1 MKQGTLMSNKIA
13 RNESSLKRNSDEKP
27 SFNSLDKPR
36 GLQELEESLNLL
48 LVNTDE
54 CLLVV
59 DNNLDIV
66 TCNYKFKEL
75 YDIYF
80 GVQIVKGKSILS
92 YTQPERVELLRQLYI
107 KVLQGEHHETEIQVL
122 APDGLINFFLNKF
135 KPIYDIERTIIGV
148 FVSSYDI
155 TVNKKTEMALR
166 LSEEKYHYIVENSL
180 DGFFFSER
188 DGSLLDANKTSCEMF
203 GYTLDEFRKLKWHD
217 IIVYNTEEIAK
228 YVEERNKT
236 GKVRGEVMG
245 IHKSGRHF
253 PCEFSSIFYKSANG
267 KNEAEISTFISDIS
281 ERKKAEEEKELR
293 EKRFASLVEHGADG
307 VAILS
312 TTGIPIYISPSIE
325 RVLGYTVEESLTLDL
340 FSATHPDDSIYV
352 MRAWEEMMKN
362 PGKPILGQAARIRH
376 KDGNW
381 RWIEGV
387 LINMLHEPAIEGIV
401 NNFRDVSNKVL
412 AEQEKEFER
421 RDKEALINNTEDL
434 IWSVTRDFRLIAGNK
449 AFIESMR
456 LTTGIMLVSGN
467 DLVMSEYFDRRFI
480 EFWQALYLRGL
491 NGESFKEEAYITG
504 LLGVENSW
512 IEISINPII
521 DNQEITGLACYSR
534 NITRQKTLQ
543 DSLSQSEERFRAS
556 FQFSAVG
563 MAIVSLDGKFLTVN
577 ESLCHISGYTEE
589 ELKKLSFQDI
599 THPDDLETDIKSMR
613 ELLVGRKEAYQVE
626 KRYIHKSKHVIWI
639 QLSVS
644 LVRHKYGEP
653 LHFVSQIQDITQRK
667 RDELHLI
674 ALNLNLNQRAD
685 QLAATNAELEQF
697 AYIASHDLQEPLR
710 MITGFLTQLDKKYKD
725 QLDDKAKQYINFAVD
740 GAIRMRAIILD
751 LLEYSKIGRK
761 EYNLD
766 WVNMNELVQEA
777 AQKNIWSEE
786 GVQIE
791 WKDLPVIY
799 GAKLPLYQVM
809 QNLISNAVKYRKK
822 EEEPRVA
829 ITALDNHQ
837 YWQFSV
843 ADNGIGIEP
852 QFFEKIFVLFQRLHH
867 KEEYSGTGIGLA
879 ICKKII
885 ENHNGRIWVES
896 EYGKG
901 STFHFI
907 INK

>member
-1 MKQGTLMSNKIA
+1 MKKGTLMSNKITQ
-13 RNESSLKRNSDEKP
+13 NESSIKREFDTKP
-27 SFNSLDKPR
+27 SFSSSDKPT

-48 LVNTDE
+48 MVNTDE
-54 CLLVV
+54 ALLVV

-66 TCNYKFKEL
+66 TCNHKFQEL
-75 YDIYF
+75 YFVYF
-80 GVQIVKGKSILS
+80 GIRIVKGESFLS
-92 YTQPERVELLRQLYI
+92 YVQPERIEQLKQHYR
-107 KVLQGEHHETEIQVL
+107 KVLQGEKLETEVQVS
-122 APDGLINFFLNKF
+122 APDGSVSFFLNKF
-135 KPIYDIERTIIGV
+135 KPIYDTTHTIIGA
-148 FVSSYDI
+148 FVSSHDI
-155 TVNKKTEMALR
+155 TANKKIELALR
-166 LSEEKYHYIVENSL
+166 TSEEKYHYIVENAL

-188 DGSLLDANKTSCEMF
+188 DGTILDANKTSCEIF
-203 GYTLDEFRKLKWHD
+203 GYTLQEFRKLKWHD
-217 IIVYNTEEIAK
+217 IIVYDPEVINK
-228 YVEERNKT
+228 YVEERNRT
-236 GKVRGEVMG
+236 GKVRGEVTG

-267 KNEAEISTFISDIS
+267 KNEGDISTFISDIS
-281 ERKKAEEEKELR
+281 ERKRAEDEKALR

-325 RVLGYTVEESLTLDL
+325 KVLGYTVEESLTLDL
-340 FSATHPDDSIYV
+340 FSATHPDDMKYV
-352 MRAWEEMMKN
+352 QAAWVEMMQN

-387 LINMLHEPAIEGIV
+387 LINMLHEPGIEGIV
-401 NNFRDVSNKVL
+401 NNFRDVSIKVL

-467 DLVMSEYFDRRFI
+467 DLLMSEYFDRRFI
-480 EFWQALYLRGL
+480 DFWQALYIRGL
-491 NGESFKEEAYITG
+491 SGESFKEEAYITG
-504 LLGVENSW
+504 LLGIENSW

-534 NITRQKTLQ
+534 NITRQKSLQ

-556 FQFSAVG
+556 FQYSAVG
-563 MAIVSLDGKFLTVN
+563 LAIVSLDGKFITVN
-577 ESLCHISGYTEE
+577 ESLCQISGYTEE
-589 ELKKLSFQDI
+589 ELKQLSFQDI
-599 THPDDLETDIKSMR
+599 THPDDLESDIKSMK
-613 ELLVGRKEAYQVE
+613 ELLIGKRETYKIE
-626 KRYIHKSKHVIWI
+626 KRYIHKAKHVIWI
-639 QLSVS
+639 QLAVS

-674 ALNLNLNQRAD
+674 ALNLNLNQRAE
-685 QLAATNAELEQF
+685 QLASTNAELEQF

-725 QLDDKAKQYINFAVD
+725 QLDDKARQYIHFAVD
-740 GAIRMRAIILD
+740 GAVRMRTIILD

-761 EYNLD
+761 EYELD
-766 WVNMNELVQEA
+766 WVNMNELVQEV
-777 AQKNIWSEE
+777 AQKNIWLEE

-791 WKDLPVIY
+791 CNDLPVIY

-822 EEEPRVA
+822 DEEPRVT
-829 ITALDNHQ
+829 ITALNNHE

-843 ADNGIGIEP
+843 TDNGIGIEP

-885 ENHNGRIWVES
+885 ENHNGKIWVES

>member
-1 MKQGTLMSNKIA
+1 MKQGTLMSNKITQ
-13 RNESSLKRNSDEKP
+13 NESSIKRKFDTKP
-27 SFNSLDKPR
+27 SFNSSDKP
-36 GLQELEESLNLL
+36 GSLQELEESLNLL
-48 LVNTDE
+48 MVNTDE

-59 DNNLDIV
+59 DCNLDIV
-66 TCNYKFKEL
+66 TCNQKFQEL
-75 YDIYF
+75 YDVYF
-80 GVQIVKGKSILS
+80 GIKIIKGQSVLS
-92 YTQPERVELLRQLYI
+92 YVQPERIEILRQVYK
-107 KVLQGEHHETEIQVL
+107 KVLEGEKLETEIQVP
-122 APDGLINFFLNKF
+122 APDGSISFFLNKF
-135 KPIYDIERTIIGV
+135 KPIYNTEHTIVGA

-166 LSEEKYHYIVENSL
+166 MSEEKYHYIVENAL
-180 DGFFFSER
+180 DGFFFSEK
-188 DGSLLDANKTSCEMF
+188 DGTLLDANKTSCDMF
-203 GYTLDEFRKLKWHD
+203 GYTLEEFKKLKWHD
-217 IIVYNTEEIAK
+217 IIVYDPEVIAK
-228 YVEERNKT
+228 YVEERHKT
-236 GKVRGEVMG
+236 GKARGELMA

-253 PCEFSSIFYKSANG
+253 PCEFSSIFYKSSNG
-267 KNEAEISTFISDIS
+267 KNEGNISTFISDIS

-325 RVLGYTVEESLTLDL
+325 RVLGYTIEESLTLDL
-340 FSATHPDDSIYV
+340 FSATHPDDMKYV
-352 MRAWEEMMKN
+352 QAAWVEMTQN
-362 PGKPILGQAARIRH
+362 PGKPILGQVARIRH

-387 LINMLHEPAIEGIV
+387 LINMLHEPGIEGIV
-401 NNFRDVSNKVL
+401 NNFRDVTTKVL

-434 IWSVTRDFRLIAGNK
+434 IWSVTRDFRLIAGNRS
-449 AFIESMR
+449 FIESMR
-456 LTTGIMLVSGN
+456 QTTGIMLVSGDN
-467 DLVMSEYFDRRFI
+467 LLMSEYFDHRFI
-480 EFWQALYLRGL
+480 EFWRALYLRGL
-491 NGESFKEEAYITG
+491 SGESFKEEAYISG
-504 LLGVENSW
+504 LLGTENSW

-521 DNQEITGLACYSR
+521 DNSEITGLACYSR

-543 DSLSQSEERFRAS
+543 DSLSQSEEQFRAS
-556 FQFSAVG
+556 FQFSAIG
-563 MAIVSLDGKFLTVN
+563 MAIVSLEGKFLTVN
-577 ESLCHISGYTEE
+577 ERLCHITGYSQD
-589 ELKKLSFQDI
+589 ELKSLSFQDV
-599 THPDDLETDIKSMR
+599 THPDDLESDIKAMDD
-613 ELLVGRKEAYQVE
+613 LLSGQKEMYQIE
-626 KRYIHKSKHVIWI
+626 KRYIHKDRHVLWVLIAT
-639 QLSVS
+639 S

-653 LHFVSQIQDITQRK
+653 LHFVSQIKDITQRK
-667 RDELHLI
+667 RDELHLL
-674 ALNLNLNQRAD
+674 ALNLSLNQRAE
-685 QLAATNAELEQF
+685 QLASTNAELEQF

-740 GAIRMRAIILD
+740 GATRMRTIILD

-761 EYNLD
+761 EYDLD
-766 WVNMNELVQEA
+766 WVNMNEVVQEIV
-777 AQKNIWSEE
+777 QKNIWQDE

-809 QNLISNAVKYRKK
+809 QNLISNAIKYRKK
-822 EEEPRVA
+822 EEEPRIVISA
-829 ITALDNHQ
+829 IDNHK

-843 ADNGIGIEP
+843 VDNGIGIDS

-885 ENHNGRIWVES
+885 ENHNGKIWVES

-901 STFHFI
+901 SAFHFI